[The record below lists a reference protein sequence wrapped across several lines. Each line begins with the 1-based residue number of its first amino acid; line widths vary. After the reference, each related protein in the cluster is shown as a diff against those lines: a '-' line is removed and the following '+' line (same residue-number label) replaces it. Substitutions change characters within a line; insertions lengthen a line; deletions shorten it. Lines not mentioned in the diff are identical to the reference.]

1 MRAARRVHL
10 RRASVGGADD
20 MLAPDAALILAF
32 ALLALLAYG
41 LWAGD
46 RLPRL
51 RTLIAVLAVFALVG
65 AVVAH
70 DVEVAHVVEDGLHYD
85 AS

>member
-1 MRAARRVHL
+1 MT
-10 RRASVGGADD
+10 
-20 MLAPDAALILAF
+20 PDAVLILAF
-32 ALLALLAYG
+32 ALLTLAAYG

-46 RLPRL
+46 RLPGV
-51 RTLIAVLAVFALVG
+51 RTLLAVLAVFALVG

-70 DVEVAHVVEDGLHYD
+70 DAEVAKVVEDGLHYD

>member
-1 MRAARRVHL
+1 MT
-10 RRASVGGADD
+10 
-20 MLAPDAALILAF
+20 PDAALILAF
-32 ALLALLAYG
+32 AVFALAAYG

-51 RTLIAVLAVFALVG
+51 RTLLALLAVFALVG

-70 DVEVAHVVEDGLHYD
+70 DAAVSKVVEDGLHYD